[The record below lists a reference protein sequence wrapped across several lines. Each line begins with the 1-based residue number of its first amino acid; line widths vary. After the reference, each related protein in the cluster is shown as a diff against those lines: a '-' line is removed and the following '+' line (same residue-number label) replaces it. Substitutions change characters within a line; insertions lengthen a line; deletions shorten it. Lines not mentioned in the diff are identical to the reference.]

1 MKIVIIGGTGL
12 IGRKLATKL
21 QSAGHE
27 VVAASPSTGVNSLTG
42 EGLKEALTGANVVVD
57 VTNSPS
63 FEDNAVLDFFRRSTG
78 NLLSAAKAAGVS
90 HYVAL
95 SVVGCDRIR
104 DSGYLQAKLV
114 QEGMIEAGGA
124 PYTVLRATQF
134 FEFLKAIADGA
145 MEGNVVHMSP
155 GKFQPVAA
163 DDVAATWPRSRLP
176 IPRTGSSSW
185 RALKPPAW
193 PSSFSR
199 SCRPSVTHGRSFPI
213 PMRNI
218 SARPSTRTV
227 SLPRANSLLDRHASP
242 IGGAPNDNPPHR
254 KEIAV
259 KKIALLLL
267 GGATL
272 LSANVAAEETP
283 ARAAKISK
291 IFDRELPNVPGKSMR
306 AVLVEYGPGAASPS
320 HRHPPSAFIYA
331 TVLEGEIRSKVN
343 DDPEHVYK
351 AGETWT
357 EVPGDHHQVSANASA
372 TKPARLLAI
381 FVVDTT
387 EQEILIP
394 DK

>member
-21 QSAGHE
+21 LSAGHE

-63 FEDNAVLDFFRRSTG
+63 FEDNAVVDFFRRSTG
-78 NLLSAAKAAGVS
+78 NLLRAVKAAGVS

-104 DSGYLQAKLV
+104 DSGYLRAKRM
-114 QEGMIEAGGA
+114 QEGMIEAGGV

-163 DDVAATWPRSRLP
+163 DDVAATLAKIAIAQAKNGVVELAGPEA
-176 IPRTGSSSW
+176 SSMAEFIQSFLSSIGDA
-185 RALKPPAW
+185 RKVVSDPDAKYFGAVLDKDGLA
-193 PSSFSR
+193 PS
-199 SCRPSVTHGRSFPI
+199 
-213 PMRNI
+213 
-218 SARPSTRTV
+218 
-227 SLPRANSLLDRHASP
+227 ANLLLDRHASP
-242 IGGAPNDNPPHR
+242 IGRAPNDNPPHR
-254 KEIAV
+254 KEVAV

-267 GGATL
+267 AGATL
-272 LSANVAAEETP
+272 LSANVAAEETAAP
-283 ARAAKISK
+283 VAKISK

-306 AVLVEYGPGAASPS
+306 AVLVEYGPDAASPS